1 MDKRFVENFC
11 DLILS
16 QNRVRVRVRV
26 CVTMLLSK
34 EF

>member
-1 MDKRFVENFC
+1 MDKWFIENFC

-16 QNRVRVRVRV
+16 QNRVRVRV
-26 CVTMLLSK
+26 CVTMVLSK